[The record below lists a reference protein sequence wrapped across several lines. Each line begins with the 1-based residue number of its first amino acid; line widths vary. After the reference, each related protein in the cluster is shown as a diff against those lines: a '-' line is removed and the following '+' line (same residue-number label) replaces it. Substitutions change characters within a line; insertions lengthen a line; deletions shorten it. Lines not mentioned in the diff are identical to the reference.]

1 MVACPSAL
9 LSLIRQA
16 VPRLAAAF
24 TSVEPNLGPSS
35 EDAGLRKVYS
45 HLPSTDFANDVLKTR
60 PSNLAVLPLDGVG
73 WNDLGEP
80 RRVMATLARIGARP
94 AWAATGNRAGRAT
107 HSHAVHEEQG

>member
-1 MVACPSAL
+1 MVARPSAL

-24 TSVEPNLGPSS
+24 TSVESNLGPSW

-73 WNDLGEP
+73 WNDLGASARDGDACSHRRASGMGGDGEP
-80 RRVMATLARIGARP
+80 R
-94 AWAATGNRAGRAT
+94 
-107 HSHAVHEEQG
+107 